1 MTNMER
7 AIAVHALEQ
16 VARNN
21 GTTVEE
27 VRKEMRAMIAEAM
40 QSEDSAVRDKWRFV
54 PCSGSVPTPEELI
67 IYTSKQVMGGGESHA

>member
-16 VARNN
+16 AARNN

-27 VRKEMRAMIAEAM
+27 VRKEMRWI
-40 QSEDSAVRDKWRFV
+40 
-54 PCSGSVPTPEELI
+54 
-67 IYTSKQVMGGGESHA
+67 

>member
-40 QSEDSAVRDKWRFV
+40 QSEDPAVRDKWRFV

-67 IYTSKQVMGGGESHA
+67 IYASKQVIGGGESHA